1 MAVIYR
7 RLTNPT
13 TEPLTLEEAK
23 AHLRVEVDA
32 DDDLITALISA
43 ARSAAESYCNRSF
56 ASAQFA
62 IMADKFPA
70 DGAGLE
76 ILPDVTS
83 LDSWT
88 YLAADG
94 TEDTIAS
101 SDVTVDN
108 VRQEIR
114 MTDAT
119 VAWPISGSRL
129 TVTVTAGPDAGA
141 SPAVKPDSA
150 VLAGIK
156 LILGDLYE
164 NREAQT
170 VGAVF
175 AINQTARA
183 LLTPYRVGM
192 GM

>member
-13 TEPLTLEEAK
+13 AEPLTLDEAK

-43 ARSAAESYCNRSF
+43 SRSAAESYCNRSF
-56 ASAQFA
+56 ASAEFA
-62 IMADKFPA
+62 IIADEFPA
-70 DGAGLE
+70 DGKGLE

-83 LDSWT
+83 LESWT

-94 TEDTIAS
+94 TEESVAS

-108 VRQEIR
+108 TRREIR

-119 VAWPISGSRL
+119 VAWPIGGSRL
-129 TVTVTAGPDAGA
+129 TVTVIAGPDAGA
-141 SPAVKPDSA
+141 SPAVLPDPA
-150 VLAGIK
+150 VLAAIK
-156 LILGDLYE
+156 LTLGDLYE
-164 NREAQT
+164 NREAQV
-170 VGAVF
+170 VGATIVENR
-175 AINQTARA
+175 AAMA